1 MERQYKDSGIEW
13 IGRIPED
20 WEVVP
25 FRSYV
30 NERSEKNKGEKT
42 HELLALSFALG
53 VTLYKD
59 KVFNMDRVK
68 DNYEDYQLVYENDLV
83 LSPNDIIKGSV
94 FVSKY
99 SGCISPMYF
108 VFSARNVKKHYLP
121 YLSYL
126 LRTREA
132 GKKFFF
138 IARGLIGSLL
148 DNGKYVTRRMT
159 VSKQDLLKFKVLLPS
174 LVEQHKIVEYL
185 DKKCGEIDELI
196 ALQEKMIAQL
206 TEYKQAVITEAVTK
220 GLDPNAKLV
229 PSGIEWIGDVP
240 EGWEI
245 SRFKTL
251 FSTGK
256 GLNFTKAELVQ
267 EGVPVI
273 SYGQVH
279 SKINSGTCISN
290 QLIRFIP
297 ESLTEGGEASRVHIG
312 DFIFADTSEDKE
324 GCGNAVYIDK
334 EIGIYAGY
342 HTVVAFTKDRKYS
355 PYLAYLFL
363 TDKWRSQIR
372 SKVTGIKVFSIS
384 QTILNQTSIILPP
397 LPVQQRIATYLDTK
411 CSEIDS
417 LIALK
422 RQKIESLNAY
432 KKSVIYEAVTGKTI
446 I

>member
-1 MERQYKDSGIEW
+1 MMERQYKDSGIEW

-108 VFSARNVKKHYLP
+108 VFSARNVKTHYLP

-220 GLDPNAKLV
+220 GLDPSAKLV

-240 EGWEI
+240 EGWSI
-245 SRFKTL
+245 
-251 FSTGK
+251 
-256 GLNFTKAELVQ
+256 N
-267 EGVPVI
+267 
-273 SYGQVH
+273 
-279 SKINSGTCISN
+279 KINRLFRMIGSGTTPSSSDDDAYIGTINWLQSGDINGGIIANANKRISIDTLDKYPALSVYK
-290 QLIRFIP
+290 QPFIIVAMY
-297 ESLTEGGEASRVHIG
+297 GASV
-312 DFIFADTSEDKE
+312 
-324 GCGNAVYIDK
+324 GNI
-334 EIGIYAGY
+334 
-342 HTVVAFTKDRKYS
+342 
-355 PYLAYLFL
+355 
-363 TDKWRSQIR
+363 
-372 SKVTGIKVFSIS
+372 SIS
-384 QTILNQTSIILPP
+384 HIDACVNQACCVMSESIINFNYAFYAIKSAQRYLIYRAVGGGQPNISQNTLRQLWLPLPP
-397 LPVQQRIATYLDTK
+397 LPDQQRIASYLDTK
-411 CSEIDS
+411 CSEIDT
-417 LIALK
+417 LITLK

-432 KKSVIYEAVTGKTI
+432 KKSIIYEAVTGKTI